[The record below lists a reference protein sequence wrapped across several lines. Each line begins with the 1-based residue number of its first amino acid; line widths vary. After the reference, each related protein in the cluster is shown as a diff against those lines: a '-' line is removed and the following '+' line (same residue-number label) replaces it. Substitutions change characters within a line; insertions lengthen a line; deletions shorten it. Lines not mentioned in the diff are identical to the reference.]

1 MSKLKEITK
10 NFIGFGVIDLIGL
23 VIPIV
28 TMPLLTRALG
38 ATSYGIYLLI
48 LTVLYFGHTIIDYGT
63 HYTSVR
69 ELSKNRNNFSV
80 KNSLFVQTQSLRL
93 FLATVYILCC
103 LGYAVFYGSEEFLF
117 YMSVAAIPYLIGYAL
132 TPVWYYQGM
141 SEMMLVTKVM
151 LASKFA
157 NLLVI
162 LFFINNESDISNAL
176 MATSLPS
183 LLSGIYL
190 TYSCKKNEKL
200 SIKFSFG
207 FLSTLKS
214 SFHVFI
220 GLLAPNL
227 YNSIPTIILGTSY
240 PPEQFAKFAIA
251 SRLCSVVVTLQN
263 VLAKAVYPVIS
274 RIKESQVSKLIIANV
289 FVSVPPIIFIFL
301 FGEYVLGVFL
311 GKEFSSANE
320 YLIILIVGVLFVG
333 VANSYSQG
341 YLLPKGLDKLY
352 RNISLRVS
360 LISGGLAL
368 VLITHYG
375 LIGGALSIT
384 TARFLFFMDYYVSYK
399 LQSRKVKQ
407 S

>member
-1 MSKLKEITK
+1 MSKLKEIAK
-10 NFIGFGVIDLIGL
+10 NFIGFGVIDLVGL
-23 VIPIV
+23 IIPIV
-28 TMPLLTRALG
+28 TMPLLTRSLG
-38 ATSYGIYLLI
+38 ASSYGVYLLI
-48 LTVLYFGHTIIDYGT
+48 LTILYFGHTIIDYGT

-69 ELSKNRNNFSV
+69 ELSKNRDNHPL

-93 FLATVYILCC
+93 FLAIAYILCS
-103 LGYAVFYGSEEFLF
+103 LGYAALYGSKEFLF
-117 YMSVAAIPYLIGYAL
+117 YMSIAAIPYLIGYAL

-141 SEMMLVTKVM
+141 SDMKLVTKVM
-151 LASKFA
+151 LASKFV

-162 LFFINNESDISNAL
+162 LLFIENETDITIAL

-183 LLSGIYL
+183 LLGGIYL
-190 TYSCKKNEKL
+190 TYNCKKKEKL
-200 SIKFSFG
+200 SIYFTFG
-207 FLSTLKS
+207 FVSTLKN

-274 RIKESQVSKLIIANV
+274 RIKESQVSKLMLANIT
-289 FVSVPPIIFIFL
+289 VSVPPIIFIYF
-301 FGEYVLGVFL
+301 FGEFFLGVFL

-320 YLIILIVGVLFVG
+320 YLTILIVGVLFVG
-333 VANSYSQG
+333 LANSYSQG
-341 YLLPKGLDKLY
+341 YFLPKGMDKIY

-360 LISGGLAL
+360 LLSGVVAL
-368 VLITHYG
+368 LLIMHFG
-375 LIGGALSIT
+375 LIGGAVSIT
-384 TARFLFFMDYYVSYK
+384 IARFLFFIDYFVNYK
-399 LQSRKVKQ
+399 LQSRKFKEA
-407 S
+407 

>member
-157 NLLVI
+157 NLLV
-162 LFFINNESDISNAL
+162 
-176 MATSLPS
+176 
-183 LLSGIYL
+183 
-190 TYSCKKNEKL
+190 
-200 SIKFSFG
+200 
-207 FLSTLKS
+207 
-214 SFHVFI
+214 
-220 GLLAPNL
+220 
-227 YNSIPTIILGTSY
+227 
-240 PPEQFAKFAIA
+240 
-251 SRLCSVVVTLQN
+251 
-263 VLAKAVYPVIS
+263 
-274 RIKESQVSKLIIANV
+274 
-289 FVSVPPIIFIFL
+289 
-301 FGEYVLGVFL
+301 
-311 GKEFSSANE
+311 
-320 YLIILIVGVLFVG
+320 
-333 VANSYSQG
+333 
-341 YLLPKGLDKLY
+341 
-352 RNISLRVS
+352 
-360 LISGGLAL
+360 
-368 VLITHYG
+368 
-375 LIGGALSIT
+375 
-384 TARFLFFMDYYVSYK
+384 
-399 LQSRKVKQ
+399 
-407 S
+407 